1 MTPPLH
7 PSNDTKNGK
16 EERND
21 SFREMILWNN
31 VRRLVFKMVELE
43 RIDAP
48 ARPLAILAFP
58 EAVPTVVLRGMIGA
72 SEKNALE

>member
-1 MTPPLH
+1 MTPLFL
-7 PSNDTKNGK
+7 SIGNSKSGK
-16 EERND
+16 EEIHG
-21 SFREMILWNN
+21 SFGEMILWNN